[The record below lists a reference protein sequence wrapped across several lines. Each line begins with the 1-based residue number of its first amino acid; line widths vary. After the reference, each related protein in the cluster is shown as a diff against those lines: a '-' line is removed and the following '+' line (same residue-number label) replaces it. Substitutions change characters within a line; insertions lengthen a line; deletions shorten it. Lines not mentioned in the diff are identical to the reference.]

1 MIFFCCT
8 VSFKNFITS
17 FLLAFLEFP
26 PVRKCFRGLTF
37 GTKQIK
43 ITVPENSFVLHFQ
56 LMPLTALDWKHFT
69 DSIFSNPFF
78 LNKRNSCPHVTV
90 ASEPERN
97 GVFLTRSCVHVTDIS
112 CGVVYKAT
120 LASLVLLRSYCYVH
134 PSIRQGS
141 STCCVFQNS
150 GMSNMLQV
158 QVQAETRCLAS
169 KYKNK

>member
-1 MIFFCCT
+1 MCAWLVPIVIFFCCT

-56 LMPLTALDWKHFT
+56 LMPLTALDWKHIT

-78 LNKRNSCPHVTV
+78 LNKRNSCPENPRRFPFCTYAYIKCEFWICQPIPLYRQEYQRSKVKKNFKFSTPFFKFCNLKIEV
-90 ASEPERN
+90 APK
-97 GVFLTRSCVHVTDIS
+97 V
-112 CGVVYKAT
+112 
-120 LASLVLLRSYCYVH
+120 
-134 PSIRQGS
+134 IR
-141 STCCVFQNS
+141 
-150 GMSNMLQV
+150 
-158 QVQAETRCLAS
+158 
-169 KYKNK
+169 